1 MKKLLLVPLALL
13 SVAIMAQTSTRTK
26 TPAKLK
32 KVVSKVVSD
41 SIPVPPKPTTKY
53 TDNVDDRMKGPN
65 GEKIFIGPNGGR
77 YYLKG
82 DKKIYVPYGIKNKK
96 G

>member
-1 MKKLLLVPLALL
+1 MKKFLLLPFALFCMASNAQPRPKQKIKKPVTL
-13 SVAIMAQTSTRTK
+13 RAEDSV
-26 TPAKLK
+26 LWVK
-32 KVVSKVVSD
+32 K
-41 SIPVPPKPTTKY
+41 PGTKY

-82 DKKIYVPYGIKNKK
+82 YKKVYVPYGNKTKK